1 MAPTNSVHVIAM
13 DLDYLKMCID
23 LCKSFITGSETNIK
37 LEVLHIHL
45 RKIFL
50 FLSQINQP
58 APIKLPFLFFALGSA
73 RLFVGLTLPQ
83 AGAIIA
89 S

>member
-1 MAPTNSVHVIAM
+1 M

-23 LCKSFITGSETNIK
+23 LCNSCITGSETNIK
-37 LEVLHIHL
+37 LEALHIQQCQ
-45 RKIFL
+45 IFL

-58 APIKLPFLFFALGSA
+58 APIKLLFMFFALGSA